1 MDYEI
6 KKSFRFYGVEVNF
19 QVDKD
24 IVEEEQYHPEYQ
36 IELFN
41 PKKKPQTIKIIVDL
55 KSSKTPAIFDE
66 TPKIVLQPK
75 ETRIIEGSSHFR
87 PISYNPKDKF
97 RIRMEGK
104 PGWIYHLLMTP
115 MYLIFGLLYIY
126 VAIVGSLQGSKR
138 RADAFMGLGFL
149 ASIFEKKKTK
159 KYIFYRMPM
168 SKHTNK
174 KIIRSQ
180 KYFSKLKLSKVI
192 ELGSVVFIMSMLMFS
207 TFLAIQDSNYVLVYE
222 NSFVLASGS
231 SIRIKPQG
239 AVHPLQGEKAYLII
253 AAEYNTSVEIIY
265 LEYQNAASDKFY
277 VRGTI
282 TVELPYGI
290 SLLILTS
297 GTEYWFEIK
306 NISIVIYKIK
316 NNLVYLVPLV
326 LVPIWVIVSLIQIKL
341 SKNKLYL

>member
-1 MDYEI
+1 
-6 KKSFRFYGVEVNF
+6 
-19 QVDKD
+19 
-24 IVEEEQYHPEYQ
+24 
-36 IELFN
+36 
-41 PKKKPQTIKIIVDL
+41 
-55 KSSKTPAIFDE
+55 
-66 TPKIVLQPK
+66 
-75 ETRIIEGSSHFR
+75 
-87 PISYNPKDKF
+87 
-97 RIRMEGK
+97 
-104 PGWIYHLLMTP
+104 
-115 MYLIFGLLYIY
+115 
-126 VAIVGSLQGSKR
+126 
-138 RADAFMGLGFL
+138 
-149 ASIFEKKKTK
+149 
-159 KYIFYRMPM
+159 MPM